1 MGFSSSFFLISPL
14 PSHFQKFTFFRKIPL
29 VSLKNSFHVLCCS
42 SPGIPPFTQQD
53 ILNFIAESRGKTLP
67 CVRTYENDL
76 VRLSLVGDV
85 AFDQAITAA
94 AADGGK
100 VAAEHLDSGVP
111 AMVVETVFPGL
122 SDPHATVSTRLFL
135 PAREVKE
142 KANKLKK
149 SLSEDIFSETIS
161 RNILA
166 MTFRQVVLQ
175 QLSNFELVL
184 FPPGTERDMEDIES
198 PREVPASFTLSSS
211 SEEVISLIA
220 EVVCI
225 SALQSTERHFLDN
238 SLGRTS
244 SNFFQWFKKHRRIV
258 SKDSSIFIY
267 QLFEDEII
275 GNGKSLLENF
285 NSLKGTFRPKV
296 KPKSHWWKPSAY
308 FQLES
313 IGGSE
318 FASWLIEYIPAY
330 RLEIDTNR
338 LKNVKFEGWR
348 KSAENLWEVLL
359 THSQMVRLVDAL
371 DMYFEDIY
379 SIPTK
384 ELPCEVA
391 ANYVNLSTMKK
402 GSSLLKILYATI
414 ASGIIL
420 LAICSLGQFS
430 LRYQSKGNK
439 SLRESCSL
447 TSSEIKSETHQSS
460 GTAEF

>member
-1 MGFSSSFFLISPL
+1 MIIDADRFSS
-14 PSHFQKFTFFRKIPL
+14 
-29 VSLKNSFHVLCCS
+29 LC
-42 SPGIPPFTQQD
+42 
-53 ILNFIAESRGKTLP
+53 ILYK
-67 CVRTYENDL
+67 
-76 VRLSLVGDV
+76 
-85 AFDQAITAA
+85 Q
-94 AADGGK
+94 
-100 VAAEHLDSGVP
+100 
-111 AMVVETVFPGL
+111 
-122 SDPHATVSTRLFL
+122 
-135 PAREVKE
+135 
-142 KANKLKK
+142 
-149 SLSEDIFSETIS
+149 
-161 RNILA
+161 
-166 MTFRQVVLQ
+166 
-175 QLSNFELVL
+175 
-184 FPPGTERDMEDIES
+184 
-198 PREVPASFTLSSS
+198 VPASFTLSSS

-285 NSLKGTFRPKV
+285 NSLKGTFWPKV

-359 THSQMVRLVDAL
+359 THSQMV
-371 DMYFEDIY
+371 F
-379 SIPTK
+379 
-384 ELPCEVA
+384 
-391 ANYVNLSTMKK
+391 
-402 GSSLLKILYATI
+402 
-414 ASGIIL
+414 
-420 LAICSLGQFS
+420 CSLPFFIGAFS
-430 LRYQSKGNK
+430 FIVVTCFLHMKNPFIINCPCKMRVCWFKCFCN
-439 SLRESCSL
+439 
-447 TSSEIKSETHQSS
+447 
-460 GTAEF
+460 

>member
-1 MGFSSSFFLISPL
+1 M
-14 PSHFQKFTFFRKIPL
+14 
-29 VSLKNSFHVLCCS
+29 
-42 SPGIPPFTQQD
+42 
-53 ILNFIAESRGKTLP
+53 
-67 CVRTYENDL
+67 
-76 VRLSLVGDV
+76 
-85 AFDQAITAA
+85 
-94 AADGGK
+94 
-100 VAAEHLDSGVP
+100 
-111 AMVVETVFPGL
+111 
-122 SDPHATVSTRLFL
+122 

-198 PREVPASFTLSSS
+198 PRE
-211 SEEVISLIA
+211 
-220 EVVCI
+220 
-225 SALQSTERHFLDN
+225 
-238 SLGRTS
+238 
-244 SNFFQWFKKHRRIV
+244 
-258 SKDSSIFIY
+258 
-267 QLFEDEII
+267 LFEDEII

-285 NSLKGTFRPKV
+285 NSLKGTFWPKV

-460 GTAEF
+460 GTAEVVCQPKVN